1 MKKTLKELKWNMI
14 IPAVLS
20 IILGVILI
28 IFPDTSMRFIVN
40 IIAIGMLIAGVA
52 DIVRYFTFDL
62 RVSLYRND
70 FLYGVIMLSL
80 GLLFILNPS
89 IIISLIPFILA
100 IYLLISGFIKLQDGI
115 DAYRMKYDKSTI
127 YIILALVSIVF
138 GLVIMFNLIEAASM
152 LFIFIGIGLIYTG
165 ISDIYTAVYLSSKL
179 EKFYNDNLL

>member
-20 IILGVILI
+20 IVLGIILI

-89 IIISLIPFILA
+89 IIISLIC
-100 IYLLISGFIKLQDGI
+100 
-115 DAYRMKYDKSTI
+115 
-127 YIILALVSIVF
+127 SI
-138 GLVIMFNLIEAASM
+138 
-152 LFIFIGIGLIYTG
+152 
-165 ISDIYTAVYLSSKL
+165 
-179 EKFYNDNLL
+179 